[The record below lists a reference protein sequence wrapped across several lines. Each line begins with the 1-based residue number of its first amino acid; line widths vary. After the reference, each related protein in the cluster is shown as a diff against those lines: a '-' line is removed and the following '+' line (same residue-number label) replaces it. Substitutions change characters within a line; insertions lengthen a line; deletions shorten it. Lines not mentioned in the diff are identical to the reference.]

1 MHVARRMRNSAN
13 RNAAFVI
20 RAFALSAKRYYTVP
34 YRDEVCDMG
43 ERGEYGVVGKPV
55 VRDARATAPSVR
67 HFNMFIAARIDCGF
81 HRAFATHRYGDGL

>member
-1 MHVARRMRNSAN
+1 
-13 RNAAFVI
+13 
-20 RAFALSAKRYYTVP
+20 
-34 YRDEVCDMG
+34 MG